1 MKLVKGEIEI
11 ETRKL
16 YEVIDITEKV
26 EAILKKSKIKNGILF
41 ANSLHNTA
49 ALIIQENDPS
59 IFKDLEK
66 SLEKIFPLNEKYEHS
81 YEGNVN
87 ATAHL
92 KNCFLGNSISV
103 PIENGKL
110 QLGTWQRIMFIELFE
125 PRNRKVI
132 ITIIGE

>member
-1 MKLVKGEIEI
+1 MRLVKEEIEI
-11 ETRKL
+11 KTRKL

-26 EAILKKSKIKNGILF
+26 EAVLEKSEIKNGILF

-92 KNCFLGNSISV
+92 KNSLLGNSISV